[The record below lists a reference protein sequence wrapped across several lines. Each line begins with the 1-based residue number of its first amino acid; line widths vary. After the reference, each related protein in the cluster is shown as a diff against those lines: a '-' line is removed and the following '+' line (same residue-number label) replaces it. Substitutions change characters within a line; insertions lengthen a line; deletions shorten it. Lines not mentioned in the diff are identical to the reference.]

1 MSWKGGFAM
10 LNEAVKKFKA
20 WIIREDVDS
29 FTLLLSKYSRE
40 IDDFVISLESRIKQ
54 LEAAEK
60 SRAEAMDF
68 IASSEESIKPVCDDC
83 VSMRLEMNALRSAT
97 DEMKA
102 RLEALETAGKGG
114 GEGGTVNNMYAAP
127 ATPKQR
133 RRRKSD
139 AKELVV

>member
-10 LNEAVKKFKA
+10 FKEVVDGFKRWMTCDEVYSILKSTAKTCDRLCADVK
-20 WIIREDVDS
+20 S
-29 FTLLLSKYSRE
+29 
-40 IDDFVISLESRIKQ
+40 IDLRIKQ

-83 VSMRLEMNALRSAT
+83 VSMRLELDT
-97 DEMKA
+97 MKA

-114 GEGGTVNNMYAAP
+114 GEGGQTNNMCATP

-139 AKELVV
+139 AKEMVA